1 MVKSE
6 AYSQSL
12 KPKALYITSQRSMIK
27 MMQYNRTGLDKV
39 KSRKDEI
46 RIRNLRY
53 ADLIKL
59 TFVVLVFV
67 VFVLTIA
74 K

>member
-1 MVKSE
+1 V
-6 AYSQSL
+6 
-12 KPKALYITSQRSMIK
+12 I
-27 MMQYNRTGLDKV
+27 QYNRTGLENPR
-39 KSRKDEI
+39 SRDDEI

-59 TFVVLVFV
+59 FVIVLVFV